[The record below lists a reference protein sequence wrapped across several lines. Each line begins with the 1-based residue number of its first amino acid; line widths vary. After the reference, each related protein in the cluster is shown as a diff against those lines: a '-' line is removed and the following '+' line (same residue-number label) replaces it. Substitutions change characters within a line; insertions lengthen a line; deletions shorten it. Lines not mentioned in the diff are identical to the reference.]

1 LTSPYARPDRT
12 ALDELER
19 LLAATEEEL
28 LAWRTRCLKAEQEV
42 PHGRGK
48 GALGAGP
55 DREQARQRIGI
66 LEGENL
72 VLRQRIAAAKEQVE
86 RLRTRLRFVEDH
98 GAGDAA

>member
-1 LTSPYARPDRT
+1 MV
-12 ALDELER
+12 
-19 LLAATEEEL
+19 
-28 LAWRTRCLKAEQEV
+28 AWRTRCLKAEQDLT
-42 PHGRGK
+42 HGRGK
-48 GALGAGP
+48 GAQVSGP

-86 RLRTRLRFVEDH
+86 RLRTRLRFVEAH